1 MRVGPEDVRGDRA
14 ESFAQKTGIA
24 ADDDFR
30 AGRFFRDDVAR
41 NAGHSAADIGKSKL
55 LRNDGAPSRG
65 SKFDLSGHMFVSD
78 RLCYSLGDLNAR
90 FYMTDKRIVLTTAGS
105 IEEAQR
111 IAAALVEQRL
121 AACVN
126 ILPGVESVF
135 RWQGKID
142 RTSEW
147 LMIIKTKAEA
157 FERVRDAIQKLHS
170 YDVPEIISLEIDD
183 GSAAYLQWID
193 ESVS

>member
-1 MRVGPEDVRGDRA
+1 
-14 ESFAQKTGIA
+14 
-24 ADDDFR
+24 
-30 AGRFFRDDVAR
+30 
-41 NAGHSAADIGKSKL
+41 
-55 LRNDGAPSRG
+55 
-65 SKFDLSGHMFVSD
+65 
-78 RLCYSLGDLNAR
+78 
-90 FYMTDKRIVLTTAGS
+90 MTDKRIVLTTAGS

-111 IAAALVEQRL
+111 IATALVEQRL

-142 RTSEW
+142 RTREW
-147 LMIIKTKAEA
+147 LLMIKTKVEV
-157 FERVRDAIQKLHS
+157 FERVHDAIQKLHS

-183 GSAAYLQWID
+183 GSAAYLGWID